1 MQHPGPLDD
10 FSYFGIGVLAV
21 TSVLVPMGRR
31 LRGRM
36 ASRRADDLILHGKK
50 GIPGISPDVLSI
62 VERVVDVETE
72 VRAARVDIGKMMV
85 TQGDIVDVIRTL
97 NDSVRLLDKKNT
109 PNGGNTNNVGDLL
122 QRWAKREGVWND
134 ETGDR
139 PHNQR
144 ASDIEGPS

>member
-1 MQHPGPLDD
+1 MQRPGPLDD
-10 FSYFGIGVLAV
+10 FSYFGIGILAV
-21 TSVLVPMGRR
+21 TSVLVPIGRR
-31 LRGRM
+31 FRTRL

-50 GIPGISPDVLSI
+50 GIPGVSPDVLSI

-72 VRAARVDIGKMMV
+72 VKAARVDIGKMMV
-85 TQGDIVDVIRTL
+85 TQSDMVDIVRAL
-97 NDSVRLLDKKNT
+97 NESVRLLDKKNT

-134 ETGDR
+134 ETAER

-144 ASDIEGPS
+144 ASDTVGSP